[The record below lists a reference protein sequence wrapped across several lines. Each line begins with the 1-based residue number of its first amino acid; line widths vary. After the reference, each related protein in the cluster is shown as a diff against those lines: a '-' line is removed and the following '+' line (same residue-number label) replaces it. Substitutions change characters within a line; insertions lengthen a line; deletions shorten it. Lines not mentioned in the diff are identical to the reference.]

1 MVSLAQVGSAID
13 VRRVFVK
20 TRAALLSLLP
30 ELSSQEWTAPT
41 VCPGWAVKDIA
52 VHLLHDDLR
61 RLSRTRDGYSGG
73 PAPAAGQSPVEFLNS
88 ANQRWV
94 TGTGFLSPVLLV
106 GLLAHTS
113 ALVEAMWA
121 GADLHALSEGVWWA
135 GIDLAPAWL
144 DIARDFTEDWTHQQQ
159 IRDAVGRPGLTEAQF
174 LDPLIDTFLRAL
186 PNTYRHVPAGLGE
199 SVLITIDDHGRE
211 LTWSLRAEP
220 AGWTLHRARLS
231 AHTARIRLPADTLWR
246 LATGAISASAAVRT
260 AHLEGPPQL
269 ARPLFSIVSVVR

>member
-13 VRRVFVK
+13 VRPVFVK

-61 RLSRTRDGYSGG
+61 RLSRTRDGYCGG
-73 PAPAAGQSPVEFLNS
+73 PAPATGQGPVEFLNS
-88 ANQRWV
+88 ANQRRV
-94 TGTGFLSPVLLV
+94 TETGFLSPGLLV
-106 GLLAHTS
+106 DLLARTS
-113 ALVEAMWA
+113 PLVEAMWA
-121 GADLHALSEGVWWA
+121 GADLHAPSEGVWWA

-186 PNTYRHVPAGLGE
+186 PNTYRHVPAGQGD
-199 SVLITIDDHGRE
+199 SVLITIDDHG
-211 LTWSLRAEP
+211 TLRALRNWPNRSSTSCPLCAEDRLELD
-220 AGWTLHRARLS
+220 AARACLS
-231 AHTARIRLPADTLWR
+231 AGSSFEAA
-246 LATGAISASAAVRT
+246 GASRAKAVD
-260 AHLEGPPQL
+260 LEFLCGRRQ
-269 ARPLFSIVSVVR
+269 ARPAWIG